1 MIVTVSLALASC
13 SSDWPTSECR
23 AAAAAQA
30 EAEDVYLAAYAA
42 HAADHAS
49 GNDDHADSDEQLT
62 MSRIDRI
69 LASEAT
75 ARACR

>member
-1 MIVTVSLALASC
+1 MSLALANC
-13 SSDWPTSECR
+13 TSDWPTSDCR
-23 AAAAAQA
+23 AAATAQA

-42 HAADHAS
+42 HAADHAT
-49 GNDDHADSDEQLT
+49 GNDEHADSDEQLT
-62 MSRIDRI
+62 ISRIDRI